1 VSGAPQTGA
10 SEPAA
15 RRAGSVQETHFRI
28 ETLER
33 DTVRL
38 VGHEYRA
45 VVECVG
51 VAVHHLPMNEQ
62 EAALAGYAAF
72 LNALPF
78 PTQLLVRVQRRSLE
92 PHIRDVQQSAA
103 QFGARPETAA
113 LARVAA
119 GYLEYLSGLHEQA
132 VLLDRRCYVVI
143 PADPRVVQ
151 AALPAKPTLR
161 SRFLSLFAR
170 PQPAQDED
178 FEEEED
184 LPATGS
190 AAEGPPPDPRDA
202 IFTHLQFRCDQV
214 IRLLARSGMQA
225 WRVTGPGLF
234 HLFYACWN
242 PEQARLYPLDFERL
256 AFHGGGGP
264 VRSLVAQQVRRG
276 GPPAG
281 SPPALPALPALPA
294 GLPARPGANGVGGR
308 DKVRGA
314 GAAYGARGVN
324 GVNGVPKR

>member
-1 VSGAPQTGA
+1 VSGAAPA
-10 SEPAA
+10 VAPAEPAA
-15 RRAGSVQETHFRI
+15 RRLGSVQETHFRI

-33 DTVRL
+33 DTIRL

-62 EAALAGYAAF
+62 EATLAGYAAF

-103 QFGARPETAA
+103 QFGGRPETAA
-113 LARVAA
+113 LARVAE
-119 GYLEYLSGLHEQA
+119 GYLDYLSGLHEQA

-161 SRFLSLFAR
+161 SRFFSLFAR
-170 PQPAQDED
+170 PGPAPDEQW
-178 FEEEED
+178 EEED
-184 LPATGS
+184 EPAAGS

-234 HLFYACWN
+234 HLLYACWN

-256 AFHGGGGP
+256 GFHAGGGP
-264 VRSLVAQQVRRG
+264 VRSLVAQQVQRG

-281 SPPALPALPALPA
+281 AAGPPPAVPA
-294 GLPARPGANGVGGR
+294 GSPAGPGTH
-308 DKVRGA
+308 GA
-314 GAAYGARGVN
+314 SGVN
-324 GVNGVPKR
+324 GLTKR

>member
-1 VSGAPQTGA
+1 MSGAAPA
-10 SEPAA
+10 VAPAEPAA
-15 RRAGSVQETHFRI
+15 RRLGSVQETHFRI

-33 DTVRL
+33 DTIRL

-62 EAALAGYAAF
+62 EATLAGYAAF

-103 QFGARPETAA
+103 QFGGRPETAA
-113 LARVAA
+113 LARVAE
-119 GYLEYLSGLHEQA
+119 GYLDYLSGLHEQA

-161 SRFLSLFAR
+161 SRFFSLFAR
-170 PQPAQDED
+170 PGPALDEQW
-178 FEEEED
+178 EEED
-184 LPATGS
+184 EPATGS

-214 IRLLARSGMQA
+214 IRLLARSKMQA

-234 HLFYACWN
+234 HLLYACWN

-256 AFHGGGGP
+256 AFHAGGGP
-264 VRSLVAQQVRRG
+264 VRSLVAQQVQRG

-281 SPPALPALPALPA
+281 AAGTLPAMPA
-294 GLPARPGANGVGGR
+294 GPGSPRGLPRVLAPTAR
-308 DKVRGA
+308 A
-314 GAAYGARGVN
+314 GSTGS
-324 GVNGVPKR
+324 P

>member
-1 VSGAPQTGA
+1 VSGAAPTVA
-10 SEPAA
+10 PAEPAA
-15 RRAGSVQETHFRI
+15 RRLGSVQETHFRI

-62 EAALAGYAAF
+62 EGTLAGYAAF
-72 LNALPF
+72 LNALAF

-92 PHIRDVQQSAA
+92 PHIRDVQQTSAH
-103 QFGARPETAA
+103 FGARPETAA
-113 LARVAA
+113 LAHVAA
-119 GYLEYLSGLHEQA
+119 GYLEYLNGLHEQA

-151 AALPAKPTLR
+151 AALPARPTLR

-170 PQPAQDED
+170 PQPALDDDFDEED
-178 FEEEED
+178 D

-190 AAEGPPPDPRDA
+190 AAEGPLPDPRDA

-264 VRSLVAQQVRRG
+264 TRSLVAQQVKRG
-276 GPPAG
+276 APPAG
-281 SPPALPALPALPA
+281 SPSGIPATLPAP
-294 GLPARPGANGVGGR
+294 PGANGVS
-308 DKVRGA
+308 
-314 GAAYGARGVN
+314 GVHGTN
-324 GVNGVPKR
+324 GVNGLHGVAPR